1 MENII
6 ENEYFVLFS
15 ESITYILT
23 AFFMFYIGKLAY
35 GLFNRKIIVK
45 NELVEKDNF
54 AFAIAHTGY
63 FIGLLLAIGAAIV
76 GPSKGLMTDVTEIA
90 FYGFLAIILLN
101 LSMFINDKIILRKF
115 SVYKEIIEDR
125 NEGTGVVEAASAI
138 GSGLIIYGA
147 VTGESDGGLLGGFIS
162 AVLFWFVGQI
172 VLIISAKIYNMW
184 ISYDVFEEI
193 EKDNRAVGIAFAG
206 VMIAMANI
214 VRFAISGDFNS
225 YLESLQNISFD
236 IVIGLIMLPILR
248 FLTDKILLP
257 GQKITD
263 ELVNQEK
270 PNMGVGLIEAF
281 AYIGGSVLITWCL

>member
-35 GLFNRKIIVK
+35 GLFNRKINVK